1 MTQVNRETRSK
12 AAHDDLRVC
21 RSAPNSCVGFTQVDA
36 CSDIAAAVAVKT
48 QIELPAGMMLDG
60 PSAVAAAAVGGGEEV
75 SVSSMRTALYALA

>member
-21 RSAPNSCVGFTQVDA
+21 RCSVLLGCTQLTHVDA

-60 PSAVAAAAVGGGEEV
+60 PSAVAAAAAGGGEEV
-75 SVSSMRTALYALA
+75 SKQTCAQ